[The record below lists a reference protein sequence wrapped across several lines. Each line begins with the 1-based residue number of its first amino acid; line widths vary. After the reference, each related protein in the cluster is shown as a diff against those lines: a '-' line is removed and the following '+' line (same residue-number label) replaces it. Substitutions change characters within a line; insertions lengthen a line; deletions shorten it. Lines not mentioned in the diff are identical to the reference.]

1 MNSTEVELAFVLL
14 TNSLN
19 RSVLFVKE
27 DELAEEKA
35 SPEASPAAA
44 ASPSGSKPIVLYA
57 LVVVNMLVV
66 GFVGFMVWKNSQK
79 PHSTVD
85 QVIDGA
91 KKEDHAE
98 AEKTPEVGKVIPLE
112 TFIVNLAGSKGR
124 KVLKVNMELEVK
136 GQDIIQEI
144 DNRKAQIRD
153 FIIIILS
160 SKTYDEVS
168 TKEGKDGLRNE
179 IKDNVNSFLSKGK
192 IVNVYFTELIY
203 N

>member
-1 MNSTEVELAFVLL
+1 MALSLL
-14 TNSLN
+14 MIFLN
-19 RSVLFVKE
+19 QSVYFIKE
-27 DELAEEKA
+27 DDLAEEKA
-35 SPEASPAAA
+35 KAEAEQAPAAA
-44 ASPSGSKPIVLYA
+44 PAGSKPIVLYV

-66 GFVGFMVWKNSQK
+66 AGVGFMVWKSSHK
-79 PHSTVD
+79 PTETID
-85 QVIDGA
+85 KVIDGA
-91 KKEDHAE
+91 KKDELAD

>member
-1 MNSTEVELAFVLL
+1 
-14 TNSLN
+14 
-19 RSVLFVKE
+19 
-27 DELAEEKA
+27 LAEEKA
-35 SPEASPAAA
+35 AAAPEAAPAAA
-44 ASPSGSKPIVLYA
+44 GPAGSKPIVLYI

-66 GFVGFMVWKNSQK
+66 AGVGFMVYKNAHK
-79 PHSTVD
+79 PVATVD
-85 QVIDGA
+85 QVVEGT
-91 KKEDHAE
+91 KKDDHAE

>member
-1 MNSTEVELAFVLL
+1 M
-14 TNSLN
+14 
-19 RSVLFVKE
+19 
-27 DELAEEKA
+27 AEEKA
-35 SPEASPAAA
+35 ASTETAAA
-44 ASPSGSKPIVLYA
+44 NPPASAGSKPFLLIG

-66 GFVGFMVWKNSQK
+66 ALVGFMVWKGRKADEAK
-79 PHSTVD
+79 PGIEN
-85 QVIDGA
+85 VIEGEA
-91 KKEDHAE
+91 HTQAE
-98 AEKTPEVGKVIPLE
+98 EKAAPEEIGKVIPLE

-136 GQDIIQEI
+136 GQDVIQEI

-160 SKTYDEVS
+160 SKSYDEVS
-168 TKEGKDGLRNE
+168 AKEGKDALRNE
-179 IKDNVNSFLSKGK
+179 IKDNINSFLSKGK

>member
-1 MNSTEVELAFVLL
+1 V
-14 TNSLN
+14 
-19 RSVLFVKE
+19 
-27 DELAEEKA
+27 AEEKA
-35 SPEASPAAA
+35 PKEAAA
-44 ASPSGSKPIVLYA
+44 APEVSVPSTGSKSYLLIA
-57 LVVVNMLVV
+57 LVVVNMVV
-66 GFVGFMVWKNSQK
+66 VLGVGFMLYKNSQK
-79 PHSTVD
+79 PTTTIE
-85 QVIDGA
+85 QVVEGV
-91 KKEDHAE
+91 
-98 AEKTPEVGKVIPLE
+98 EKDDKTEQLVLEEVGKVIPLE

-168 TKEGKDGLRNE
+168 TKEGKDFLRNE
-179 IKDNVNSFLSKGK
+179 IKDQVNSFLSKGK
-192 IVNVYFTELIY
+192 IMNVYFTELIY